1 MKQIIVGIDFSKT
14 SIHALLYAISHA
26 NKTSADVMMIWVDAQ
41 TSSETVFSDTGVEL
55 KEEANRNFEEIMDT
69 YKGMMEKGE
78 LAYKL
83 RKGKVYNEIAML
95 ARQINADLVITGTHG
110 LTGFEEYWIG
120 SNANRIVINA
130 PCPVITIRNQ
140 FDYAPGINNI
150 VIPIDHTKNTRQKV
164 PFAAEIAKNWQATVH
179 LLALYSTEL
188 KSLRALVDN
197 SAAEVKQYLDE
208 NRITCVRESL
218 PAENVTLSTIEYAE
232 KIKAELIA
240 IMTEQETTT
249 SNILLGAY
257 AQQMV
262 NYSTVPVLS
271 VHPKEIY
278 ISRTY

>member
-41 TSSETVFSDTGVEL
+41 TSAETVFSDTGVEL

-78 LAYKL
+78 LTYKL

-140 FDYAPGINNI
+140 FAFTKGINNI

-164 PFAAEIAKNWQATVH
+164 PFAAEIAKDWHATVH

-208 NRITCVRESL
+208 NGIACVSESL
-218 PAENVTLSTIEYAE
+218 SAENVTLSTIEYAE

-278 ISRTY
+278 ISKT